1 MGVDSSVNIY
11 IYRKVDV
18 PEALELINVHIDV
31 PMLYL

>member
-1 MGVDSSVNIY
+1 MEKKY